1 MQAALLSKL
10 RLDKWLFQARFF
22 KSRGLAAAMIT
33 LGHLRINGQ
42 PCRKPGHG
50 VAAGDVLTFPQG
62 ARIRVVRVMAL
73 GVRRGPPDLAQIL
86 YDDLDP
92 PAVPTPLE

>member
-1 MQAALLSKL
+1 MVQPRH
-10 RLDKWLFQARFF
+10 RLDKFLFQARFF
-22 KSRGLAAAMIT
+22 KTRALAVEVVED
-33 LGHLRINGQ
+33 GHLRINGQ
-42 PCRKPGHG
+42 PCHKPGHG
-50 VAAGDVLTFPQG
+50 VAVGDVLTFPQG